1 MNILYL
7 SSCKENGGLNFLKN
21 EVISVIAILLGFIT
35 LMFPILGII
44 SAGDILGLSV
54 LLLSIFLLVYGSA
67 NMEYE
72 KLKSVCYIILGII
85 MLFLAISM
93 IFNPLLI
100 SFLIAISVYLSGLLL
115 ILIGIIV
122 IITARDNHYNFWTGI
137 IGVLMGALYIVLAT
151 YIENPIILGSLI
163 GIWLIIAGVFNLLN

>member
-1 MNILYL
+1 
-7 SSCKENGGLNFLKN
+7 
-21 EVISVIAILLGFIT
+21 
-35 LMFPILGII
+35 
-44 SAGDILGLSV
+44 
-54 LLLSIFLLVYGSA
+54 
-67 NMEYE
+67 
-72 KLKSVCYIILGII
+72 